1 MSYYARR
8 RLTQSLCATCTNS
21 PRLQRGRV
29 RCGSG
34 ISSEARHRLR
44 MRPRV
49 PPNPYSPECVEV
61 EFCEVHGSKQLLRR
75 SAKHSTTAW
84 WHTVSVE
91 TLRLGSRSCTN
102 LYQGVATR
110 NDATT

>member
-49 PPNPYSPECVEV
+49 PPNPYSPECVEG
-61 EFCEVHGSKQLLRR
+61 EFSEVGGSNLPRVAPSLNLCGWAEALL
-75 SAKHSTTAW
+75 ALC
-84 WHTVSVE
+84 HTP
-91 TLRLGSRSCTN
+91 N
-102 LYQGVATR
+102 ATFI
-110 NDATT
+110 AGI